1 QRCRLGL
8 WPRPFPNPAWSGYR
22 GASAVGPPR
31 PGSAIHDSV
40 AGMLGIVAILI
51 AFIFGVAGG
60 FWASDLVKWV
70 ALSLRSFI
78 AGGIGGVVGSLAFQF
93 MVPALSSFDDWHAIL
108 SQMVAAFVG
117 GALLTV
123 IVGVMAPRERR

>member
-1 QRCRLGL
+1 
-8 WPRPFPNPAWSGYR
+8 
-22 GASAVGPPR
+22 
-31 PGSAIHDSV
+31 
-40 AGMLGIVAILI
+40 MLGIVAILI

-93 MVPALSSFDDWHAIL
+93 MVPALSGFDDWHAIL
-108 SQMVAAFVG
+108 SQIVAAFVG
-117 GALLTV
+117 GAILTV
-123 IVGVMAPRERR
+123 IVGVVAAQRRH

>member
-1 QRCRLGL
+1 L
-8 WPRPFPNPAWSGYR
+8 WPPAAAGVLLADNN
-22 GASAVGPPR
+22 G
-31 PGSAIHDSV
+31 SV
-40 AGMLGIVAILI
+40 AGMSNILAIVI

-70 ALSLRSFI
+70 VLGLKSSI
-78 AGGIGGVVGSLAFQF
+78 AGGIGGVVGLLAFQF
-93 MVPALSSFDDWHAIL
+93 AVPALSGLDDWHAIL

-123 IVGVMAPRERR
+123 IVGVVAAQWRH

>member
-1 QRCRLGL
+1 V
-8 WPRPFPNPAWSGYR
+8 SGKL
-22 GASAVGPPR
+22 V
-31 PGSAIHDSV
+31 
-40 AGMLGIVAILI
+40 IVTIAI

-78 AGGIGGVVGSLAFQF
+78 AGGIGGVVGLLAFQF

-123 IVGVMAPRERR
+123 IVGVVAAQRRH